1 MMLEEQQ
8 ALEAL
13 CEDRNIDLGCKWE
26 DARNMALKD
35 VLDGT
40 EQLEE
45 LLGELFKE

>member
-1 MMLEEQQ
+1 MPEEQQ

-13 CEDRNIDLGCKWE
+13 HEERGIDLDCEWE
-26 DARNMALKD
+26 DVGSMALD
-35 VLDGT
+35 NILDST